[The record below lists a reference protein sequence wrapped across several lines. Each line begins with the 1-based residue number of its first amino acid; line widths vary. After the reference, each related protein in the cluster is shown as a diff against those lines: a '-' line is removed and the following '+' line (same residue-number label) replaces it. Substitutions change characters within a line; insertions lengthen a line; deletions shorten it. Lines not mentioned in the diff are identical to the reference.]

1 MVKTI
6 KIKPVL
12 LLKISLS
19 YILIK
24 ILKYLPLVYA
34 LMFFYHT
41 LSQVAQL
48 FKAWWKKEKLVI
60 QPIVINIRGLND
72 CLLYFAYLPK
82 IWSFI
87 VIYNAIAFKQGKV
100 PKEAINVFFFPLIP
114 GKPFW
119 FLKGIIKWVWLIFS
133 IIFNPIWKGKKI
145 RVWPWIFYDMLEN
158 TAIEE
163 ILKSDLN
170 LKILY
175 VNRKIIFDEKLFIN
189 PVGSKEFLEYMSTQA
204 LAGNVFM
211 HPKMYWV
218 YGNYIRFLL
227 RKRGTK
233 RNVHN

>member
-1 MVKTI
+1 MLGNKVFYLFFFRLRFHKKKTRPTMLFYQYLVELNHLFWLFILFLTVLNIIYCIFTELKNKTYFKLHWDNLKKNNLFILDYSVLRYGPFEFLSDLIIMVKTI

-100 PKEAINVFFFPLIP
+100 PKEAINVFFFP
-114 GKPFW
+114 
-119 FLKGIIKWVWLIFS
+119 
-133 IIFNPIWKGKKI
+133 
-145 RVWPWIFYDMLEN
+145 
-158 TAIEE
+158 
-163 ILKSDLN
+163 
-170 LKILY
+170 
-175 VNRKIIFDEKLFIN
+175 
-189 PVGSKEFLEYMSTQA
+189 
-204 LAGNVFM
+204 
-211 HPKMYWV
+211 
-218 YGNYIRFLL
+218 
-227 RKRGTK
+227 
-233 RNVHN
+233 